1 METVKTNIH
10 ASINL
15 RTEIVAGLEAYEIQ
29 KGRTLISKTTR
40 RNWGLYANQLVC
52 SLLNSGY
59 KK

>member
-1 METVKTNIH
+1 METSKINVH
-10 ASINL
+10 SYINL
-15 RTEIVAGLEAYEIQ
+15 RTEIVAGLEAYEIL

-52 SLLNSGY
+52 SLLNSNF